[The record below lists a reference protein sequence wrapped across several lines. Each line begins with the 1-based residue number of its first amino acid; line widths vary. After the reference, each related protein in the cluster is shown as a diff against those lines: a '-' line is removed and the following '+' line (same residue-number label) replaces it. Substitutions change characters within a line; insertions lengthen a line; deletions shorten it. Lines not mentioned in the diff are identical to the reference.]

1 MSKRNTVKAINV
13 EYLTSCLAAN
23 GWSNTYFCSQLMG
36 KGRGWITEWKRG
48 KNLPSPEEAAR
59 MCLLL
64 NTTPDEILTEP
75 ADIALVAG
83 LIEREREAQGIKK
96 DPAPEGAEVSESKRK
111 LLAAV
116 DEMTDEQCDK
126 MLELVLAAKKMF

>member
-1 MSKRNTVKAINV
+1 MSRRKTVKLNLPVVTARIKTVFRHNV
-13 EYLTSCLAAN
+13 V
-23 GWSNTYFCSQLMG
+23 FCEKMG
-36 KGRGWITEWKRG
+36 RYNHPTWVSDWLRTPS

-83 LIEREREAQGIKK
+83 LIEQEQGIKK
-96 DPAPEGAEVSESKRK
+96 SPAPEGAEVSESKRK